1 MSQVWKI
8 MMWEFI
14 NRVKTKLFL
23 ITTFALPFFMGAAM
37 YLPTILM
44 DLEPEDESK
53 IGLVYD
59 SEIKT
64 LVDRFQERCDA
75 VLVTQD
81 GSPQFLFVDLDSEKE
96 AVDSILSKKIDGYMV
111 IPGTVVDTGQ
121 VRYFS
126 QSLSN
131 IKIYTSLR
139 RTLNQLVIE
148 QRMLDQDIDISL
160 VGELSRKIAFE
171 TYEIDELGDTSEG
184 DELSSFL
191 IPYLFLTILFMTVF
205 MSGQLLLRSVME
217 ERTSR
222 TIEILL
228 SSVTPDEI
236 MKGKILGL
244 GALGMVQMVFYL
256 IVGLSIT
263 HYKGWASIELS
274 HIPSYL
280 IFFITG
286 YLFYAAIYAA
296 MGTFFTSEQEAQQS
310 SGLISIIA
318 VLPMVFASYF
328 ITNPGSTFTIGIT
341 YVPPLTPF
349 MMIIRLGTGT
359 VELNEIIY
367 TTILMVISCWFM
379 LRLSG
384 KIFRTAILLYGKKIT
399 LKEVIKWVR
408 A

>member
-96 AVDSILSKKIDGYMV
+96 AIDSILSKQIDGYMV
-111 IPGTVVDTGQ
+111 IPRTVVDTGQ

-263 HYKGWASIELS
+263 HYKGWASIELL

>member
-96 AVDSILSKKIDGYMV
+96 AIDSILSKQIDGYMV
-111 IPGTVVDTGQ
+111 IPRTVVDSGQ

-148 QRMLDQDIDISL
+148 QRMLDQNIDISL

-367 TTILMVISCWFM
+367 TTILMVISCWLM

>member
-111 IPGTVVDTGQ
+111 IPSTVVDTGQ

-367 TTILMVISCWFM
+367 TTILMVFSCWFM

>member
-8 MMWEFI
+8 MIWEFI

-23 ITTFALPFFMGAAM
+23 ITTFALPFFMGAVM

-75 VLVTQD
+75 VLITQD

-96 AVDSILSKKIDGYMV
+96 AIDSILSKQIDGYMV
-111 IPGTVVDTGQ
+111 IPRTVVDTGQ

-148 QRMLDQDIDISL
+148 QRMIDQDIDISL

-171 TYEIDELGDTSEG
+171 TYEIDELGDTSES

>member
-1 MSQVWKI
+1 MR
-8 MMWEFI
+8 WEFI

-23 ITTFALPFFMGAAM
+23 ITTFALPFFMGALM
-37 YLPTILM
+37 YLPTLLM
-44 DLEPEDESK
+44 DLEPEDEST
-53 IGLVYD
+53 IGLVYED
-59 SEIKT
+59 KIKS
-64 LVDRFQERCDA
+64 LVGRFQERCNTA
-75 VLVTQD
+75 LTTQD
-81 GSPQFLFVDLDSEKE
+81 GSPQFFFIDLNSEKE
-96 AVDSILSKKIDGYMV
+96 ALDSVLSKFIDGYVV
-111 IPGTVVDTGQ
+111 IPSTVVDSGQ

-126 QSLSN
+126 ESLSN

-139 RTLNQLVIE
+139 RILNQLVIE
-148 QRMLDQDIDISL
+148 QRMLDQDIDIAL
-160 VGELSRKIAFE
+160 VGKLSRKIEFE
-171 TYEIDELGDTSEG
+171 TYEIDELGKTSEG

-191 IPYLFLTILFMTVF
+191 VPYLFLMILFMTVF

-236 MKGKILGL
+236 MKGKIMGL
-244 GALGMVQMVFYL
+244 GALGMFQMVFYL
-256 IVGLSIT
+256 VVGLSVT
-263 HYKGWASIELS
+263 YYKGWATIDLPQ
-274 HIPSYL
+274 IPFFM
-280 IFFITG
+280 IFFTTG
-286 YLFYAAIYAA
+286 YLFYAAIFAA

-310 SGLISIIA
+310 SGIISLVA

-328 ITNPGSTFTIGIT
+328 ITNPGSTFTIGLT

-359 VELNEIIY
+359 VEMSEVIY
-367 TTILMVISCWFM
+367 ATVLMAFSCWFM
-379 LRLSG
+379 LGVSG

-399 LKEVIKWVR
+399 LHEVIKWVR

>member
-1 MSQVWKI
+1 MNQIWKI
-8 MMWEFI
+8 MRWEFI

-23 ITTFALPFFMGAAM
+23 ITTFALPFFMGAVM
-37 YLPTILM
+37 YLPTLLM
-44 DLEPEDESK
+44 DLEPEDEST

-59 SEIKT
+59 DEIKQ
-64 LVDRFQERCDA
+64 LAGRFQERCNTA
-75 VLVTQD
+75 LITQD
-81 GSPQFLFVDLDSEKE
+81 GNPQFLFSDLNSEEEALDS
-96 AVDSILSKKIDGYMV
+96 VLSKFIDGYLV
-111 IPGTVVDTGQ
+111 IPSTVIDSGQ

-126 QSLSN
+126 ESLSN

-139 RTLNQLVIE
+139 RILNQLVIE
-148 QRMLDQDIDISL
+148 QRMLDQDIDITL
-160 VGELSRKIAFE
+160 VGKLSKKIEFE
-171 TYEIDELGDTSEG
+171 TYEVDELGKTSEG

-191 IPYLFLTILFMTVF
+191 VPYLFLMILFMTVF

-236 MKGKILGL
+236 MKGKIMGL
-244 GALGMVQMVFYL
+244 GALGMFQMVFYL
-256 IVGLSIT
+256 VVGLSVT
-263 HYKGWASIELS
+263 HYKGWASIDLPQ
-274 HIPSYL
+274 IPL
-280 IFFITG
+280 FMIFFITG
-286 YLFYAAIYAA
+286 YLFYAAIFAA

-310 SGLISIIA
+310 SGIISLVA

-328 ITNPGSTFTIGIT
+328 ITNPGSTFTIGLT

-359 VELNEIIY
+359 VEMNEIFY
-367 TTILMVISCWFM
+367 ATALMVFSCWLM
-379 LRLSG
+379 LGVSG

-399 LKEVIKWVR
+399 IREVIKWVR

>member
-8 MMWEFI
+8 MIWEFI

-23 ITTFALPFFMGAAM
+23 ITTFALPFFMGAVM

-75 VLVTQD
+75 VLITQD

-96 AVDSILSKKIDGYMV
+96 AIDSILSKQIDGYMV
-111 IPGTVVDTGQ
+111 IPRTVVDTGQ

-148 QRMLDQDIDISL
+148 QRMIDQDIDISL

-367 TTILMVISCWFM
+367 TTILMVISCLFM

>member
-96 AVDSILSKKIDGYMV
+96 AIDSILSKQIDGYMV
-111 IPGTVVDTGQ
+111 IPRTVVDTGQ

>member
-23 ITTFALPFFMGAAM
+23 ITTFALPFFMGAVM

-75 VLVTQD
+75 VLITQD

-96 AVDSILSKKIDGYMV
+96 AIDSILSKQIDGYMV
-111 IPGTVVDTGQ
+111 IPRTVVDTGQ

-171 TYEIDELGDTSEG
+171 TYEIDELGDTSES

-367 TTILMVISCWFM
+367 TTILMVISCLFM

>member
-96 AVDSILSKKIDGYMV
+96 AIDSILSKQIDGYMV
-111 IPGTVVDTGQ
+111 IPRTVVDTGQ

-148 QRMLDQDIDISL
+148 QRMLDHDIDISL